1 MKEIQISIKDMIY
14 RVLSKWRIML
24 VTVLVLAIVCGFG
37 SSVMSSF
44 SSDSAN
50 DSDSS
55 MTKSQKLEKSVKST
69 ASGLSEQI
77 KYETELAFESY
88 KEYVVQASEIQRY
101 LSSSVKMEID
111 SSSAPTY
118 TLQYVIDTHY
128 NAVYPTIEYKDFTGD
143 IIAAYGS
150 RLINND
156 TTSKIRDEIGWDTDL
171 AYIQELISTTTTT
184 AATTATTE
192 TEGSNV
198 AEDTMTVT
206 IYAPDEESAR
216 NIGKIIKD
224 EISTQKSEME
234 TIFGSFDI
242 TLVSE
247 QYSETV
253 ANDILTIKQ
262 GYVSNLNTIFTAI
275 NNLSKNMTTAQT
287 AYYNALVAQYM
298 YDGSDDEIVT
308 TVPDTG
314 DTAEESTSSIKISLD
329 KKNCA
334 VGILA
339 GIILVVLIEVL
350 KYIYTARIKRAEDM
364 DYTFG
369 VKVFGVQSPEKKG
382 LDKALEKAFA
392 SRLLSYSND
401 ERLSMINAGIAISAE
416 KNDIKSLYITGSV
429 SDDSLANKLA
439 EGLKDKLGSVEFG
452 RSILVDPESLEK
464 MSKCDAV
471 VLIERTHDSRCDEIK
486 NELDICKTSGV
497 KVLGCVVEV

>member
-1 MKEIQISIKDMIY
+1 MKEIQISIKDMVY
-14 RVLSKWRIML
+14 QVLRKWRIML
-24 VTVLVLAIVCGFG
+24 IMVLVLAVVCGFG
-37 SSVMSSF
+37 SSVMSAL
-44 SSDSAN
+44 SSGSDDDADSGL
-50 DSDSS
+50 
-55 MTKSQKLEKSVKST
+55 TKSQKLEKTVKST

-101 LSSSVKMEID
+101 LSNSVKMEID

-118 TLQYVIDTHY
+118 TLNYVIDTHY
-128 NAVYPTIEYKDFTGD
+128 NAVYPTIEYKDFTSD
-143 IIAAYGS
+143 IISVYGS

-171 AYIQELISTTTTT
+171 AYIQELITTNFSSSQDQDSSSDSSLNS
-184 AATTATTE
+184 A
-192 TEGSNV
+192 V
-198 AEDTMTVT
+198 DTMTVT
-206 IYAPDEESAR
+206 IYAPDEETAR

-224 EISTQKSEME
+224 EISSQKSEME
-234 TIFGSFDI
+234 KIFGSFDI

-253 ANDILTIKQ
+253 ANDILSAKQ

-298 YDGSDDEIVT
+298 YDGSDDDIVT
-308 TVPDTG
+308 AVPDTS
-314 DTAEESTSSIKISLD
+314 DTAEESSSSVKITLD
-329 KKNCA
+329 KKNAA

-339 GIILVVLIEVL
+339 GIIIVVLIEVL
-350 KYIYTARIKRAEDM
+350 KYIYIARIKRAEDM

-382 LDKALEKAFA
+382 IDKALEKAFA

-416 KNDIKSLYITGSV
+416 KNSIKSLYITGSV
-429 SDDSLANKLA
+429 SDDVLAENIA
-439 EGLKDKLGSVEFG
+439 EGLKGKVSSVEFG

-497 KVLGCVVEV
+497 KVLGSVVEV

>member
-1 MKEIQISIKDMIY
+1 MKEIQISIKDMVY
-14 RVLSKWRIML
+14 QVLRKWRIML
-24 VTVLVLAIVCGFG
+24 VMVLVLAVVCGFG
-37 SSVMSSF
+37 TSLMSAL
-44 SSDSAN
+44 SSDSTDDA
-50 DSDSS
+50 DSNL
-55 MTKSQKLEKSVKST
+55 TKSQKLEKSVKST
-69 ASGLSEQI
+69 SSGLGEQI

-101 LSSSVKMEID
+101 LSNSVKMEID

-118 TLQYVIDTHY
+118 TLNYVIDTHY

-156 TTSKIRDEIGWDTDL
+156 TTSKIRDEIGWETDL
-171 AYIQELISTTTTT
+171 AYIQELISTNST
-184 AATTATTE
+184 
-192 TEGSNV
+192 SDLRLNSSV
-198 AEDTMTVT
+198 DTMTVT

-224 EISTQKSEME
+224 EIFSQKSEME

-253 ANDILTIKQ
+253 ADDILSAKQ

-287 AYYNALVAQYM
+287 SYYNALVAQYM

-308 TVPDTG
+308 PVPDTG
-314 DTAEESTSSIKISLD
+314 SASEESVSNVKISLD
-329 KKNCA
+329 KKNAA

-339 GIILVVLIEVL
+339 GIIIVALIEVL
-350 KYIYTARIKRAEDM
+350 KYIYTAQIKRAEDM

-369 VKVFGVQSPEKKG
+369 VKVFGVQSLEKKG
-382 LDKALEKAFA
+382 LDKLLEKAFCTRA
-392 SRLLSYSND
+392 LGYSNE
-401 ERLSMINAGIAISAE
+401 ERLSMISAGIAISAE

-429 SDDSLANKLA
+429 SDDALAKKVA
-439 EGLKDKLGSVEFG
+439 EGLKGKLSSVDFG

-497 KVLGCVVEV
+497 KVLGSVVEV

>member
-1 MKEIQISIKDMIY
+1 MKEIQISIKDMVY
-14 RVLSKWRIML
+14 QVLRKWRIML
-24 VTVLVLAIVCGFG
+24 VMVLVLAVVCGFG
-37 SSVMSSF
+37 TSVMSAL
-44 SSDSAN
+44 SSDSTDDA
-50 DSDSS
+50 DSNL
-55 MTKSQKLEKSVKST
+55 TKSQKLEKSVKST
-69 ASGLSEQI
+69 SSGLSEQI

-101 LSSSVKMEID
+101 LSNSVKMEID

-118 TLQYVIDTHY
+118 TLNYVIDTHY

-156 TTSKIRDEIGWDTDL
+156 TTSKIRDEIGWETDL
-171 AYIQELISTTTTT
+171 AYIQELISTNSTNSTSDLSLNS
-184 AATTATTE
+184 A
-192 TEGSNV
+192 V
-198 AEDTMTVT
+198 DTMTVT

-224 EISTQKSEME
+224 EIFSQKSEME

-253 ANDILTIKQ
+253 ADDILSAKQ

-287 AYYNALVAQYM
+287 SYYNALVAQYM

-308 TVPDTG
+308 PVPDTG
-314 DTAEESTSSIKISLD
+314 SASEESISNVKISLD
-329 KKNCA
+329 KKSAA

-339 GIILVVLIEVL
+339 GIIIVALIEVL
-350 KYIYTARIKRAEDM
+350 KYIYTAQIKRAEDM

-369 VKVFGVQSPEKKG
+369 VKVFGVQSLEKKG
-382 LDKALEKAFA
+382 LDKLLEKAFCTRA
-392 SRLLSYSND
+392 LGYSNE
-401 ERLSMINAGIAISAE
+401 ERLSMISAGIAISAE

-429 SDDSLANKLA
+429 SDDALAKKVA
-439 EGLKDKLGSVEFG
+439 EGLKGKLSSVEFG

-497 KVLGCVVEV
+497 KVLGSVVEV